1 MAGRIPKIVV
11 VGPTYV
17 DMVIKC
23 KEFPSPGEVVDGF
36 GASCV
41 PTGAG
46 PNRAVEAALCDCDV
60 TLISKVGEDPFGEMA
75 KANLRR
81 YRINTELVYINTF
94 FKLIS
99 KCFKLKQRK
108 STKIGLTDFGDY
120 R

>member
-23 KEFPSPGEVVDGF
+23 KEFPAPGEVVDGF

-81 YRINTELVYINTF
+81 HRINTELVYIA
-94 FKLIS
+94 S
-99 KCFKLKQRK
+99 AM
-108 STKIGLTDFGDY
+108 STGDVKTMFDAMGEN
-120 R
+120 RGCN